1 MPDALVQ
8 ARSGQPAARWDVEVL
23 FADTKDLLGVDQN
36 QLVTSTAIVR
46 FWTLVLATPTLLPAI
61 IYLVAMIQ
69 APFLLTLWYSFHGFS
84 LLQVKVQML

>member
-1 MPDALVQ
+1 
-8 ARSGQPAARWDVEVL
+8 
-23 FADTKDLLGVDQN
+23 
-36 QLVTSTAIVR
+36 
-46 FWTLVLATPTLLPAI
+46 VLATPTLLPAI